1 MLTFKIAWRNIFR
14 QKRRT
19 LLTMLTMFG
28 GFVLA
33 SISIGWSDGSY
44 NNIIDLFT
52 RNRLGHVQIH
62 RVGYLDR
69 PALYKNISRYHEVGQ
84 VVEQTEGVEAWT
96 PRLYSAGLV
105 SVGEKSAGARI
116 IGIEP
121 GHENEATRFD
131 KKIIR
136 GRSLS
141 PTPNH
146 EAILGKNLARTLE
159 ADTGQEIVVVSQGV
173 DGSIAND
180 LFMIVG
186 IVKSGDPS
194 TDQSGFIL
202 HLSEAQE
209 LLMMEDR
216 VHELVVIAADLGEVG
231 EVTAGLRTNLADT
244 TLAVAPWQEFAKSF
258 YVAMKADQDGSWIM
272 LFVILIIVAVG
283 VLNTVLMSVLERT
296 REYGVMRSLG
306 TRQGQIIR
314 LVLYEVAVM
323 ALLSIIIG
331 TIVGLGANYWIS
343 QTGITLS
350 EGMTYGGVEFTTMK
364 GEVNARSFYIPAIA
378 VIISALLVSLYPAGK
393 AARVAPARAMRI
405 H

>member
-69 PALYKNISRYHEVGQ
+69 PALYKSISRYHEVGQ

-180 LFMIVG
+180 LFTIVG

-231 EVTAGLRTNLADT
+231 EVTAGLRTNLADS
-244 TLAVAPWQEFAKSF
+244 TLAVCQVLLCRDESRSGWFLD
-258 YVAMKADQDGSWIM
+258 YVVCDTDHCRCRRAQHCVDECTGAHARIWGDA
-272 LFVILIIVAVG
+272 F
-283 VLNTVLMSVLERT
+283 T
-296 REYGVMRSLG
+296 RDTTG
-306 TRQGQIIR
+306 TDH
-314 LVLYEVAVM
+314 
-323 ALLSIIIG
+323 
-331 TIVGLGANYWIS
+331 
-343 QTGITLS
+343 
-350 EGMTYGGVEFTTMK
+350 
-364 GEVNARSFYIPAIA
+364 
-378 VIISALLVSLYPAGK
+378 PAG
-393 AARVAPARAMRI
+393 AL
-405 H
+405 